1 MWEFRGHDG
10 GRTIDGR
17 RCASPSEQW
26 KIEIAALQKL
36 GCKFSAIE
44 RTGGAYRFTS
54 ECDLKT
60 RRGRELTSTRRTVIT
75 LRGEQAFTLT
85 VRGTTNGHP
94 VDDLI
99 VGKRVG
105 ECENKKK

>member
-1 MWEFRGHDG
+1 M
-10 GRTIDGR
+10 
-17 RCASPSEQW
+17 Q
-26 KIEIAALQKL
+26 KI
-36 GCKFSAIE
+36 GCKLSAIE
-44 RTGGAYRFTS
+44 RTGSTYRFTS

-60 RRGRELTSTRRTVIT
+60 RHGRELTSKRHSVIK
-75 LRGEQAFTLT
+75 LRGKQAFELS

-105 ECENKKK
+105 ECKTGK

>member
-1 MWEFRGHDG
+1 
-10 GRTIDGR
+10 
-17 RCASPSEQW
+17 
-26 KIEIAALQKL
+26 
-36 GCKFSAIE
+36 
-44 RTGGAYRFTS
+44 
-54 ECDLKT
+54 
-60 RRGRELTSTRRTVIT
+60 LTSTRRTVIT